1 MSRVLADELV
11 ETLAQ
16 AGVQR
21 IFGLVGDSLNPVID
35 ALHRS
40 GKIEWVHVRHE
51 ETAAFAAGAEAQLTG
66 KLAVCA
72 GSCGPGNLHLING
85 LFDAH
90 RSMAPV
96 LAIASHIPTTEIGLG
111 YFQETHPEQL
121 FRECSHYCELVSNP
135 HQMRRVLQSAMQH
148 AVSKR
153 GVSVMVLPGDV
164 AALPASPEPPPQPI
178 VTALPMVRP
187 NDADMLRLA
196 EFLNNAEKV
205 TLFGGRGCAGAH
217 DELLALAEKLKAP
230 IGFAFRGKEWIDYEN
245 PYAVGM
251 SGLLGW
257 GSAFQAMHG
266 CDALLLLGTDFP
278 YESFMPTRPG
288 IAQIDLRAERL
299 GRRSKLDLGLC
310 GDVRDTLRAL
320 LPLIE
325 TKTDRQFL
333 DAMLELHQSTK
344 QKLRAGVEAGR
355 TRRPIHPGYVAALL
369 DELAGPDAIFTAD
382 TGMCCVWAAR
392 YLTAAKGRRLLGSF
406 VHGSMANA
414 LPQAIGA
421 QAAYPGRQVVSLC
434 GDGGFAMLMG
444 DILTLGQHDLP
455 IKLLLFDNHAL
466 GMVQLEMEVAGMS
479 PFGCNL
485 KNPDF
490 AALARSVGLFG
501 VRVEDPAE
509 LRPALEQALAYPGP
523 ALVDVVTDPNVLAM
537 PPKATVH
544 QAAGFALAMT
554 KIAFTGQLDDALD
567 TVAANWRELI

>member
-1 MSRVLADELV
+1 
-11 ETLAQ
+11 
-16 AGVQR
+16 
-21 IFGLVGDSLNPVID
+21 
-35 ALHRS
+35 
-40 GKIEWVHVRHE
+40 
-51 ETAAFAAGAEAQLTG
+51 
-66 KLAVCA
+66 
-72 GSCGPGNLHLING
+72 
-85 LFDAH
+85 
-90 RSMAPV
+90 
-96 LAIASHIPTTEIGLG
+96 
-111 YFQETHPEQL
+111 
-121 FRECSHYCELVSNP
+121 
-135 HQMRRVLQSAMQH
+135 
-148 AVSKR
+148 
-153 GVSVMVLPGDV
+153 
-164 AALPASPEPPPQPI
+164 
-178 VTALPMVRP
+178 MVRP

-523 ALVDVVTDPNVLAM
+523 ALVDVVTDPNELAM

-554 KIAFTGQLDDALD
+554 KIAFTGQLNDALD